1 MLRLGGITIMG
12 RLQRI
17 KILTAVLLTATF
29 PPFLASA
36 QIARS
41 PVAPRRELVE
51 SVVRE
56 AYDKFNTDTN
66 GKNADHIPYLA
77 KVDSRLFGIAIVTT
91 DNQVLTMGDVSYS
104 FSIPSISKVFTLAL
118 AMEEPGPNKV
128 FENIGSEPTGRP
140 FNSPLAVVDRAT
152 HSGNPLVNAGAIATT
167 SLISG
172 KDANEKWDKILNF
185 YSKTAGEK
193 LVLIDEVYESE
204 AATNTGNKALSML
217 LAKYER
223 IYADPFES
231 VDIYT
236 KQCSVGVNAAQL
248 ARMGAT
254 LANNGI
260 NPSTGEQVIKR
271 EDIPHIL
278 STMTMAGLY
287 DGSGGW
293 AWHVGLPAKS
303 GVGGAIVAVVPGKG
317 AIAVFAPPLD
327 EAGNSVKAQEVIEYV
342 AQGSLSTEQQAR
354 FDPLITGF
362 NPADMYAADHIRRV
376 LQTFPGVFSGIG
388 EFTIHKEFVS
398 ATIAGETATLRNPAL
413 DKLLDFAAEVGL
425 VVLIHNDMDVPF
437 AKPGT
442 EPAYLSQMKSVLL
455 HHPKTTII
463 WAHTGMGRVVRPVH
477 GHAAVIEEILKDP
490 QLSHVYF
497 DISGDEVAKYLTAT
511 PESIR
516 ISADLINRYPDRF
529 LFGTDEVAPSG

>member
-1 MLRLGGITIMG
+1 MS

-17 KILTAVLLTATF
+17 KILTAVLLATTLL
-29 PPFLASA
+29 PLLASA
-36 QIARS
+36 QTARS

-56 AYDKFNTDTN
+56 AYDKFKTDTN
-66 GKNADHIPYLA
+66 GKNADYIPYLA
-77 KVDSRLFGIAIVTT
+77 KVDSKLFGIAIVTT
-91 DNQVLTMGDVSYS
+91 DNQVLTLGDVTYS
-104 FSIPSISKVFTLAL
+104 FSIQSISKVFTLAL
-118 AMEEPGPNKV
+118 AMEELGPEKV
-128 FENIGSEPTGRP
+128 FEKVGSEPTGRP
-140 FNSPLAVVDRAT
+140 FNSPLAVVDMAT

-172 KDANEKWDKILNF
+172 KDADDKWNKILTF
-185 YSKTAGEK
+185 YSKAAGEK
-193 LVLIDEVYESE
+193 LVLLDEVYKSE

-278 STMTMAGLY
+278 STMAMAGLY

-303 GVGGAIVAVVPGKG
+303 GVGGGIVAIVPGKG
-317 AIAVFAPPLD
+317 AIAAFAPPLD
-327 EAGNSVKAQEVIEYV
+327 EAGNSVKAQKVIEYV
-342 AQGSLSTEQQAR
+342 TQRLNYNLYSPS
-354 FDPLITGF
+354 
-362 NPADMYAADHIRRV
+362 
-376 LQTFPGVFSGIG
+376 S
-388 EFTIHKEFVS
+388 
-398 ATIAGETATLRNPAL
+398 
-413 DKLLDFAAEVGL
+413 VGL
-425 VVLIHNDMDVPF
+425 
-437 AKPGT
+437 K
-442 EPAYLSQMKSVLL
+442 
-455 HHPKTTII
+455 
-463 WAHTGMGRVVRPVH
+463 
-477 GHAAVIEEILKDP
+477 
-490 QLSHVYF
+490 
-497 DISGDEVAKYLTAT
+497 
-511 PESIR
+511 
-516 ISADLINRYPDRF
+516 
-529 LFGTDEVAPSG
+529 